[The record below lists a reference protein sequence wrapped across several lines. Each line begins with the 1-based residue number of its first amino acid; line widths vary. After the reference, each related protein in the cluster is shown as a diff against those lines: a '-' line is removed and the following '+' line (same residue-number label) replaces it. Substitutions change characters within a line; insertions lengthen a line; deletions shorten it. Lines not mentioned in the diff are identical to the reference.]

1 MKEKIIKIVYFDE
14 NSAIDYINIV
24 DGGKAEKETTTS
36 KKNESGGR
44 ISIGSKIASS
54 LKFLNIFNAEAGI
67 ESSAELVS
75 QSKDIV
81 KSTITNTILT
91 DFILKVNDD
100 KTMIEKFDNINITI
114 LKDSFTYLKLFTPYT
129 YIISETSDIN
139 KDIAV
144 NKLDDIM
151 EKIKG
156 YYEVLADIDDR
167 KYVLRFNINCFRNNY
182 KLTDLLKMDLNY
194 YGIKVGKILTK
205 KLTSDNELDITDNI
219 QEVNAESIVN
229 KVLGND
235 QVLIKD
241 EEREIYDIVLA
252 GVKYN
257 DGE

>member
-36 KKNESGGR
+36 KETGSSGKL
-44 ISIGSKIASS
+44 SIGSKIASS

-100 KTMIEKFDNINITI
+100 KKMIKKFDNINITI

-144 NKLDDIM
+144 NKLDDVM

-156 YYEVLADIDDR
+156 YYEVLADVADK

-205 KLTSDNELDITDNI
+205 KLTSDNELNIDDNI
-219 QEVNAESIVN
+219 QEVDAETIAN
-229 KVLGND
+229 KVLGKE
-235 QVLIKD
+235 QQLIKD